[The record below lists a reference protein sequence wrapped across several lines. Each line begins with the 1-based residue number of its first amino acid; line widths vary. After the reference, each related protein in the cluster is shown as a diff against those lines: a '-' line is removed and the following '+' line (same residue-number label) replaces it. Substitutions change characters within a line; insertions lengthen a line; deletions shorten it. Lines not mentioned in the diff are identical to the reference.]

1 MKKGSY
7 SIKPVNSAI
16 YRDEKLLI
24 PKGAFAQ
31 FTDTERDILNSL
43 CAKANLVRVPGNT
56 VDEAVSM
63 AILGAIQRSG
73 MFARPQ
79 NNGGIPDR
87 MRISA
92 SVETSLGTS
101 TYSSRVDGCGIPLR
115 EGLEKTMDS
124 IVRPQAGKLSRMMQ
138 EAIPEAPDIL
148 SITVEVEGFIDIA
161 MT

>member
-1 MKKGSY
+1 MQKGTY
-7 SIKPVNSAI
+7 SIKPVNAVI

-31 FTDTERDILNSL
+31 CTDAERDILHSL

-56 VDEAVSM
+56 VDEAMSM
-63 AILGAIQRSG
+63 AILGAIHRAG
-73 MFARPQ
+73 MFATPK
-79 NNGGIPDR
+79 NIGGIPNC
-87 MRISA
+87 MRIAA

-115 EGLEKTMDS
+115 EGLEKTRDS
-124 IVRPQAGKLSRMMQ
+124 IVSPQADKLSRMIQ

-148 SITVEVEGFIDIA
+148 SITVEVDGMLDPCLP
-161 MT
+161 

>member
-1 MKKGSY
+1 MQKGTY
-7 SIKPVNSAI
+7 SIKPVNAAI

-56 VDEAVSM
+56 IDEAMDM
-63 AILGAIQRSG
+63 AILGAIHRAG
-73 MFARPQ
+73 MFATPR
-79 NNGGIPDR
+79 NVGGIPDF

-101 TYSSRVDGCGIPLR
+101 TYSSRVDGCGVPLR
-115 EGLEKTMDS
+115 EGLEKTTDA
-124 IVRPQAGKLSRMMQ
+124 IVRPQAGKLSRMIQ
-138 EAIPEAPDIL
+138 EAIPEASDIL
-148 SITVEVEGFIDIA
+148 SITVDVEGFLDIA
-161 MT
+161 MR